1 MQYRGNY
8 CFGTIIAKYNIMNNE
23 LIAIPVF
30 QERISP
36 LLDEAR
42 RFALFEISDGIITQ
56 KIVLNVD
63 LETDAMRI
71 CKLKD
76 MGVTTLISGAV
87 SGYLSRYIVEKG
99 VRHFPWVNG
108 TIDEVIEIYLKGGL
122 AECFAGKRR
131 CEGGRRK
138 RCCINGNDGSL
149 IKNKTKETDE

>member
-1 MQYRGNY
+1 
-8 CFGTIIAKYNIMNNE
+8 MNNE

-56 KIVLNVD
+56 KIILNVD
-63 LETDAMRI
+63 LDTDAMRI

-76 MGVTTLISGAV
+76 IGVTSIICGAV
-87 SGYLSRYIVEKG
+87 SGYLSRFIVDKG
-99 VRHFPWVNG
+99 LRHFPWIIGSV
-108 TIDEVIEIYLKGGL
+108 DEAIKLYLEGGL
-122 AECFAGKRR
+122 AECFAGKRV

-138 RCCINGNDGSL
+138 KCCINGNEGSL
-149 IKNKTKETDE
+149 IKNKTKETEE